1 MPILMAAKEKRI
13 SKSSLFSSDIGIDLG
28 TANTLVYVRGRGIV
42 LNEPSVVTVNDKTG
56 QVVAIG
62 KEAKMMLGK
71 TPPHVR
77 VVRPLS
83 HGVISDFEVTE
94 ELLAYLIRKAQGD
107 RTRLFGPRVVVG
119 VPTGVT
125 NVESRAVRDAALASG
140 AREVYIV
147 EETMAG
153 AIGAKLPVRD
163 PVGTMVLDIGGGT
176 TDIAVIAL
184 GGTVASKSSHV
195 AGDRFNENIID
206 FVRSEFQLA
215 IGEKTAEDVKI
226 GIGAVLPLSEP
237 LTQAVRGRDLAT
249 GLPREVKL
257 TDTHIREALQPS
269 LDKLM
274 EAMKEVIEATP
285 PELLSDVLERGV
297 TVFGGGALLR
307 GLPEMLSNMLGVPVF
322 VATDPLTAVVR
333 GTGIIVED
341 PRAWSGI
348 FLHEDAILPQT

>member
-1 MPILMAAKEKRI
+1 MVQNKKI
-13 SKSSLFSSDIGIDLG
+13 SKSSVFASDIGIDLG

-42 LNEPSVVTVNDKTG
+42 LNEPSVVAVNDKTG

-62 KEAKMMLGK
+62 KDAKMMLGK

-77 VVRPLS
+77 AVRPLS
-83 HGVISDFEVTE
+83 HGVISDFEVTQ

-107 RTRLFGPRVVVG
+107 RTRLFGPRIVIG

-140 AREVYIV
+140 AREVYII
-147 EETMAG
+147 EEPMAG
-153 AIGAKLPVRD
+153 AIGAKLPVNE

-176 TDIAVIAL
+176 TDIAVLSL
-184 GGTVASKSSHV
+184 GGPVASKSSQV

-206 FVRSEFQLA
+206 YVRSEFQLA
-215 IGEKTAEDVKI
+215 IGEKTAEEVKMA
-226 GIGAVLPLSEP
+226 IGAVLPLPETLSRP
-237 LTQAVRGRDLAT
+237 VRGRDLAT
-249 GLPREVKL
+249 GLPREIIL
-257 TDTHIREALQPS
+257 TDEHVREALSAS

-274 EAMKEVIEATP
+274 EAMKEVIELTP

-307 GLPEMLSNMLGVPVF
+307 GLPELLSKMLGVPVY

-333 GTGIIVED
+333 GTGIVVED
-341 PRAWSGI
+341 PRLWNNT
-348 FLHEDAILPQT
+348 FLDEDAILTQS